1 MRENRVPKSCTLPK
15 KGQVAKTKKRGDIV
29 SNIDK
34 EDGIILVKWMDNTC
48 HGVNPTIQVKRYSQA
63 EKKIVQVPQPRL
75 IAEYNRCMVPLTKVQ
90 FRREISRVYLTKFC
104 VAPKGAGKQTTARSS
119 VTLNRVSDN
128 LRYDRL
134 DHLLTYIPNNKSRR
148 CAGEGCITS
157 TRTMCIKCDVGL
169 CLQ

>member
-34 EDGIILVKWMDNTC
+34 EDGIILVKWMDNKVVAVASTC
-48 HGVNPTIQVKRYSQA
+48 HCVNPTIQLKRYSQA

-75 IAEYNRCMVPLTKVQ
+75 NAEYNEIQDFNPPKTVVVGNFHLASGCFLPLTQLQ
-90 FRREISRVYLTKFC
+90 FRREISQAYLTKFG

-134 DHLLTYIPNNKSRR
+134 DHLLT
-148 CAGEGCITS
+148 
-157 TRTMCIKCDVGL
+157 
-169 CLQ
+169 